1 MQSATAEELFV
12 AELARDVWT
21 PVEEL
26 TVSDWAERYRVLDEK
41 SAGRPGKWDNSL
53 TPYLRGVMNAFNDP
67 TLRQIT
73 FMKASQLGG
82 TEVINNVLAYIVA
95 MAPAPTMIVY
105 PNEKLASSVGRDRI
119 KPMIAG
125 CDELNRRLDG
135 DSTDDMAALC
145 LRFDRMN
152 LYLEGAGSVTNLRS
166 RPVKYV
172 FPDDADLHPVGTFE
186 ECRQRTTT
194 FPDGKIFPVGTPGM
208 WGEGIHAEYLKSDQR
223 FYAVPCP
230 SCLAYQEL
238 IWERVKWDG
247 GSHADPEN
255 VRRTAWY
262 ECASCRCKIDHSR
275 KQWMT
280 ARGVWVADGEG
291 VSVQRETPRAQLTKN
306 AVVETRLFTD
316 AEGNEYRVNVSEGR
330 RTSHAGFRISTL
342 YSPFKSWGDVA
353 HGYVAAR
360 GMPLPEWWNGLLGR
374 PWRTKSDR
382 VEIAQLRSLILPH
395 DKGGYGIGH
404 VPARALFLTTAIDVQ
419 RDRVWFQVDWWGAH
433 LAESGLV
440 DCGWVASA
448 ENDKLACVD
457 ALLMRSWPVLPGEG
471 IAANERWKS
480 LASCIDSGDGRRT
493 MEVYECVRRN
503 RATRGLRAVKG
514 EGTSTSPKPFNWS
527 DLKEVGVR
535 LLLVRNV
542 FWKDVI
548 FASHRGANESV
559 ADLESVAGGE
569 TLGVTGTRVL
579 PHGTPPEY
587 FEHYTSEERVF
598 KVGKP
603 AYQSRAGGMDGK
615 NNHLLDCG
623 KYNRCLVEALQ
634 CREYGEK
641 HRSALAAVSRVAVA
655 AVPAATGN
663 AAKNEQQNTPRGGP
677 SMRMATPR
685 EMREAIRT

>member
-1 MQSATAEELFV
+1 MLTLSPEELFV

-53 TPYLRGVMNAFNDP
+53 TPYLVGVMNAFNDP

-125 CDELNRRLDG
+125 CDELNKRLDG

-262 ECASCRCKIDHSR
+262 ECASCRCKVDHSR

-291 VSVQRETPRAQLTKN
+291 VTVQRETPRVQLTKT

-316 AEGNEYRVNVSEGR
+316 ADGNEYRVNVSEGR

-353 HGYVAAR
+353 SEYVAAR
-360 GMPLPEWWNGLLGR
+360 GRPPRAWWNGRIGR
-374 PWRTKSDR
+374 AYKFSADR
-382 VEIAQLRSLILPH
+382 IEEAELRQLVRPYEQ
-395 DKGGYGIGH
+395 GGYGFGT
-404 VPARALFLTTAIDVQ
+404 VPDRAIMLSIAIDVQ
-419 RDRVWFQVDWWGAH
+419 HDRVWFETDWWGAGMR
-433 LAESGLV
+433 EWGLV
-440 DCGWVASA
+440 DCGWVASSVGDGLPA
-448 ENDKLACVD
+448 VD
-457 ALLMRSWPVLPGEG
+457 NVIGRTWPLYS
-471 IAANERWKS
+471 NSSRRWRAIVS
-480 LASCIDSGDGRRT
+480 AVDSGDGRRT
-493 MEVYECVRRN
+493 LEAYAAAKRN
-503 RATRGLRAVKG
+503 KSRGLHPVKG
-514 EGTSTSPKPFNWS
+514 NG
-527 DLKEVGVR
+527 VGLDEKTFRVTKIEDFGID
-535 LLLVRNV
+535 LLLVGNLA
-542 FWKDVI
+542 WKQAVLT
-548 FASHRGANESV
+548 SHKAAESV
-559 ADLESVAGGE
+559 LVDHAATEGATEINGFGGA
-569 TLGVTGTRVL
+569 GTRWL

-587 FEHYTSEERVF
+587 FEHYTSEELVPKNGRMV
-598 KVGKP
+598 
-603 AYQSRAGGMDGK
+603 YQSRAQGMDGK

-623 KYNRCLVEALQ
+623 KYAACLVSWLEGWKITENM
-634 CREYGEK
+634 REHFAK
-641 HRSALAAVSRVAVA
+641 KSLVQTSS
-655 AVPAATGN
+655 AVPSAAGTT
-663 AAKNEQQNTPRGGP
+663 AKNEPQNTPRGGP